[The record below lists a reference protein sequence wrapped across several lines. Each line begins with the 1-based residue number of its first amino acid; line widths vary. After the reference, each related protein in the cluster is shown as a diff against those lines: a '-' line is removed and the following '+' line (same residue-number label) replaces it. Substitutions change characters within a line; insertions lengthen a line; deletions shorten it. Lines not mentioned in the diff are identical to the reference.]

1 MLEIKNLSKKFG
13 DYKALRKVSVTAKKG
28 EIFGLVGSNGCGKTT
43 LLKHI
48 MKIYKPDNGEINYED
63 HNILNDYSISDKF
76 YYVQDNIY
84 FQNRFS
90 LRDLF
95 AYEKLF
101 YKDISSTKYYKLLE
115 YFSLDEDKILN
126 KMSKGQRKQAA
137 FVIAIA
143 ANSEVLLLDEIV
155 DGLDAVVKRK
165 FWNILIEEIM
175 ERNLIVIISSH
186 DLKELDNI
194 CSRIAIMHEGEIIR
208 EEDLENM
215 KKEIKRVQFHIDA
228 EYEYMINKDF
238 TIKKIF
244 KLGSVYIATVQGDV
258 RSFIEDLRNRYNVMI
273 CDEIPMNLEEIF
285 ISELGNKGY
294 GVEKF
299 DGFEE

>member
-1 MLEIKNLSKKFG
+1 MLKIKNLSKKFG
-13 DYKALRKVSVTAKKG
+13 DYRALRKVSITAKDG

-48 MKIYKPDNGEINYED
+48 MKICKPDDGEIEYNEK
-63 HNILNDYSISDKF
+63 NVLNESAISDDF

-84 FQNRFS
+84 FQNRFT
-90 LRDLF
+90 LKDLYN
-95 AYEKLF
+95 YEKLF
-101 YKDISSTKYYKLLE
+101 YKNLSSKKYYKLLE
-115 YFSLDEDKILN
+115 YFNIDENKILN
-126 KMSKGQRKQAA
+126 TMSKGQRKQAA
-137 FVIAIA
+137 FIMAIA
-143 ANSEVLLLDEIV
+143 ASSNVLLLDEIV

-175 ERNLIVIISSH
+175 ERNLTVIISSH

-215 KKEIKRVQFHIDA
+215 KKEIKRVQFHIDS
-228 EYEYMINKDF
+228 EYEYIENTDF
-238 TIKKIF
+238 KVKKIF
-244 KLGSVYIATVQGDV
+244 KLGSIYIATVQGDV
-258 RSFIEDLRNRYNVMI
+258 RSFIEDLRSRYEVLI

-294 GVEKF
+294 GIEKF